1 MRKNPYDPITQPS
14 EYKGFNAAWP
24 PVVSE
29 PVSTDWWEGVLY
41 ALEYVNEELGFDFS
55 DSDLYNE
62 ALAGLGENE

>member
-14 EYKGFNAAWP
+14 EYKGFNAGWP

-41 ALEYVNEELGFDFS
+41 AFEYVNEELGFNFS

-62 ALAGLGENE
+62 ALAGLGENK